1 MVADSSID
9 GQFDWFFACF
19 IVPLRFLAT
28 HALPAS
34 MAAYVYAMELWIK
47 CVVQINRTFT
57 AVMHSFCPET
67 ILFLEDDEHTYFP
80 VVSFGK
86 RADERRGMITGYH
99 EWSYNVSKQ
108 QFIHNASETHRTFR
122 LPYLGASLSCSCL
135 VFGLGSTDTFEVGD
149 LSEWIAE
156 QTVVAST
163 NQVPFQVLV
172 YAWAHCN
179 KHNITLGCK
188 YHTLTVMNEDG
199 DEVSYSLTHDDTDSE
214 SDDDAP
220 QNISSSVSI
229 ASSTEETSGSIQM
242 IGKRILPQTLYDL
255 LVPSAPVNT
264 PLPASPETVS
274 SVSDDESC
282 EEGEIKKDK

>member
-1 MVADSSID
+1 MVTDSSID
-9 GQFDWFFACF
+9 GQFDCFFACF
-19 IVPLRFLAT
+19 MVPLQFLAA

-34 MAAYVYAMELWIK
+34 MAAYVYAMELWRRF
-47 CVVQINRTFT
+47 VAQFNRTFT
-57 AVMHSFCPET
+57 AVMYSFCPET

-86 RADERRGMITGYH
+86 RADESRGMITGYH
-99 EWSYNVSKQ
+99 EWVYDVSKQ
-108 QFIHNASETHRTFR
+108 QFIHKASETHRTFR
-122 LPYLGASLSCSCL
+122 LPYLGASLSCSYL
-135 VFGLGSTDTFEVGD
+135 VVGFGSTESFDVGD

-163 NQVPFQVLV
+163 NQVPLQVLV

-188 YHTLTVMNEDG
+188 YYTLTVMNEDG

-229 ASSTEETSGSIQM
+229 ASSTEETSGSIQI
-242 IGKRILPQTLYDL
+242 IGKRILPQSLYDL
-255 LVPSAPVNT
+255 LVPSAPTNT

-274 SVSDDESC
+274 SDDSC

>member
-1 MVADSSID
+1 MAADSSID
-9 GQFDWFFACF
+9 GQFDWFFLF
-19 IVPLRFLAT
+19 ITT
-28 HALPAS
+28 HTLPAL
-34 MAAYVYAMELWIK
+34 MAAYVYAMELWAK

-57 AVMHSFCPET
+57 AVMYSFCPET

-86 RADERRGMITGYH
+86 RADERRGMITGYY
-99 EWSYNVSKQ
+99 EWSYDVSKQ

-122 LPYLGASLSCSCL
+122 LPYLGASLSGSYS
-135 VFGLGSTDTFEVGD
+135 VFGIGSTEPFDVGD

-163 NQVPFQVLV
+163 NQVPLQVLV

-179 KHNITLGCK
+179 KNNITLGCK
-188 YHTLTVMNEDG
+188 YHTLTVMNEEG
-199 DEVSYSLTHDDTDSE
+199 DEVSYSLSEFYEEDSG
-214 SDDDAP
+214 SDVDAP
-220 QNISSSVSI
+220 QNTSSSMSI
-229 ASSTEETSGSIQM
+229 ASSTEETSGSIQI
-242 IGKRILPQTLYDL
+242 IGERIIPQSLYDL
-255 LVPSAPVNT
+255 LVPTNT

-274 SVSDDESC
+274 SDDSC